1 MRQITQCFNTS
12 LTSIYQE
19 VVQLK
24 TLTSLVQEYLSQ
36 NEPVPCEVT
45 RFEKGCLVISV
56 KDAVWAS
63 KLRYELPTL
72 RDQLR
77 HAGLHHLTSIRIN
90 ISPASTPFLQA
101 QKKKRSPLLSD
112 KAKQTIRESAKHCS
126 YPPLKEALER
136 LGKNQASTKQ
146 PSK

>member
-1 MRQITQCFNTS
+1 MRRITQCFNTS

-24 TLTSLVQEYLSQ
+24 TLTELVQEHLGK

-45 RFEKGCLVISV
+45 RFAKGCLVITV
-56 KDAVWAS
+56 EDAVWAS
-63 KLRYELPTL
+63 RLRYELPSL

-77 HAGLHHLTSIRIN
+77 KAGLHHLTSIRIN
-90 ISPASTPFLQA
+90 VSLASKPTLNTH
-101 QKKKRSPLLSD
+101 KKKRSPLLSQ
-112 KAKQTIRESAKHCS
+112 KAKQTINESAKYCS

-136 LGKNQASTKQ
+136 LGKNQASTKN
-146 PSK
+146 PSG